1 MLHTEIHFCFKDTFK
16 LKVKEWERIFH
27 AKGKQKKADIAIL
40 ISDKI
45 FKQIAVIRDKEYDT
59 IIKGQFIKHI

>member
-1 MLHTEIHFCFKDTFK
+1 MQ
-16 LKVKEWERIFH
+16 KEN
-27 AKGKQKKADIAIL
+27 KKKADIAIL

-59 IIKGQFIKHI
+59 IIKGSIHQEHIIKFTYVYTQLQTN